1 MNNHNYAAILYRS
14 PISSAIMKAYVF
26 PGQGSQFRGMGHD
39 LYQQSEAARQLFDQ
53 ANQVLGYDLTSI
65 MFDGTDEDLKQTIYT
80 QPAVFL
86 HGVVLA
92 LTTESFAPTMVAG
105 HSLGELSA
113 LTAAGVLSFE
123 DGLGLASVRATAMQR
138 ACELIQSTMA
148 AVLGLTDEVI
158 ERVCSE
164 ITEEIVVPANYNC
177 PGQVVISGSI
187 AGIQLAEERLKAA
200 GAKRVVPLSVSGA
213 FHSPFMEPARTEF
226 AEAVQNMP
234 FSAPRCPVYQNVN
247 AQPTTDPQQI
257 KANLIA
263 QLTSPVRW
271 TQSVERMVAD
281 GATEFYECGPGKVL
295 QGLIKKISPA
305 IPVVGI

>member
-1 MNNHNYAAILYRS
+1 
-14 PISSAIMKAYVF
+14 MKAYIF
-26 PGQGSQFRGMGHD
+26 PGQGSQFRGMGQD
-39 LYQQSEAARQLFDQ
+39 LYQNSDEARQLFDQ
-53 ANQVLGYDLTSI
+53 ANDVLGYDLTKI
-65 MFDGTDEDLKQTIYT
+65 MFEGSDDDLKQTIYT

-92 LTTESFAPTMVAG
+92 LTTDSFAPDMVAG

-113 LTAAGVLSFE
+113 LTAAGVLSFA
-123 DGLGLASVRATAMQR
+123 DGLRLASVRATAMQR
-138 ACELIQSTMA
+138 ACELTPSTMA
-148 AVLGLTDEVI
+148 AVLGLADEVI
-158 ERVCSE
+158 EKVCAD

-177 PGQVVISGSI
+177 PGQVVISGSA

-200 GAKRVVPLSVSGA
+200 GAKRVVPLAVSGA

-226 AEAVQNMP
+226 AEAVERMP
-234 FSAPRCPVYQNVN
+234 FSEPRCPVYQNVN
-247 AQPTTDPQQI
+247 AQTVIDPAQI

-281 GATEFYECGPGKVL
+281 GATEFFECGPGKVL
-295 QGLIKKISPA
+295 QGLVKKISPA
-305 IPVVGI
+305 TPVTGV

>member
-1 MNNHNYAAILYRS
+1 MN
-14 PISSAIMKAYVF
+14 AYVF
-26 PGQGSQFRGMGHD
+26 PGQGSQFRGMGQD
-39 LYQQSEAARQLFDQ
+39 LYQNSEAARQLFEQ
-53 ANQVLGYDLTSI
+53 ANQVLGYNLTTI
-65 MFDGTDEDLKQTIYT
+65 MFEGTEEDLKQTIYT

-86 HGVVLA
+86 HGVVMA
-92 LTTESFAPTMVAG
+92 LTTDSFAPAMVAG

-123 DGLGLASVRATAMQR
+123 DGLRLASIRATAMQR
-138 ACELIQSTMA
+138 ACELTPSTMA
-148 AVLGLTDEVI
+148 AVLGLADNLIEEV
-158 ERVCSE
+158 CAG

-177 PGQVVISGSI
+177 PGQVVISGSV

-200 GAKRVVPLSVSGA
+200 GAKRVVPLAVSGA

-226 AEAVQNMP
+226 AEAVQTMTFN
-234 FSAPRCPVYQNVN
+234 APRCPVYQNVN
-247 AQPTTDPQQI
+247 AEAVTDPLQL

-281 GATEFYECGPGKVL
+281 GATNFFECGPGKVL
-295 QGLIKKISPA
+295 QGLIKKISPGTPA
-305 IPVVGI
+305 AGI